1 MQEYFLSVCV
11 CVYVCGFVCSTQS
24 FVYGIMCGNIS
35 AFARIFVCMY
45 LSEFSRALVRCVSVC
60 VCVSVRER
68 HALCT
73 LTTSQSVCR
82 GVMDTAV
89 ARPLKSNL
97 HSFA

>member
-1 MQEYFLSVCV
+1 MHE
-11 CVYVCGFVCSTQS
+11 CGFVCSTQP

-35 AFARIFVCMY
+35 VFACIFCVYVFVRVQSC
-45 LSEFSRALVRCVSVC
+45 SREMCECASVP
-60 VCVSVRER
+60 VRER

>member
-1 MQEYFLSVCV
+1 MREYLLCLRAFLCV
-11 CVYVCGFVCSTQS
+11 CVFFRVQSCSG
-24 FVYGIMCGNIS
+24 VM
-35 AFARIFVCMY
+35 
-45 LSEFSRALVRCVSVC
+45 
-60 VCVSVRER
+60 CVSVRER

-73 LTTSQSVCR
+73 LTTSLSVCW

>member
-1 MQEYFLSVCV
+1 MCVWDNVQEYICV
-11 CVYVCGFVCSTQS
+11 CVRFCVYVFVRVKSCSAE
-24 FVYGIMCGNIS
+24 MCV
-35 AFARIFVCMY
+35 RVC
-45 LSEFSRALVRCVSVC
+45 L
-60 VCVSVRER
+60 SVRER

-73 LTTSQSVCR
+73 LTTFPSVCR